1 MKNKITKYILLAFI
15 CLGLQ
20 ACLFQEDDL
29 FEKSSAN
36 RASENVAE
44 LQELLVNVPNGW
56 KMEYYPGT
64 DYSMGGITL
73 LCRFDGN
80 NVTLMSEVGS
90 VKTASGKEASSLYK
104 VTSEEST
111 VLTFDSFNEFIHCF
125 SEPIMGMNTNLEGD
139 YEFVYMG
146 QEDNKVILQGRRYHN
161 TMVMP
166 PLTQGV
172 NWKDY
177 IGQLNLI
184 EREAFLKT
192 YSLMVGGQEVGNAV
206 RTSHLFSLTVEGQTS
221 SSVPF
226 IYTPEGIR
234 FKDEITI
241 QGKTVQNFVWNK
253 EDMTFTSSDEEA
265 ADVVLKAYY
274 PQDYTPYEDY
284 LGTYYMY
291 YREYEKYNEEEDKV
305 EFRPG
310 YMAVE
315 LQQKVAGESFVLT
328 SDKLETTA
336 ANIVITYDK
345 ATGKLIIKPQNVTVM
360 GYPGALVIGFEQGFL
375 PAHYGL
381 DLGNLAVLTDMETG
395 LIGISGGADENLSFS
410 FVEYGNTFFSM
421 MGEVATSLIF
431 TAYGSENFSTNNY
444 LGLVAWY
451 DSIRLQKY

>member
-161 TMVMP
+161 TMVMT

-226 IYTPEGIR
+226 IYTPEDIR

>member
-20 ACLFQEDDL
+20 ACLFQEDDF

-56 KMEYYPGT
+56 KMEYYPGA

-161 TMVMP
+161 TMVMT

-226 IYTPEGIR
+226 IYTPEGFR

-444 LGLVAWY
+444 LGLLAWY

>member
-161 TMVMP
+161 TMVMT

-315 LQQKVAGESFVLT
+315 LQQKVAGESLVLP

>member
-161 TMVMP
+161 TMVMT

-395 LIGISGGADENLSFS
+395 LIGISGGADENILFS
-410 FVEYGNTFFSM
+410 
-421 MGEVATSLIF
+421 
-431 TAYGSENFSTNNY
+431 
-444 LGLVAWY
+444 
-451 DSIRLQKY
+451 

>member
-161 TMVMP
+161 TMAMT

>member
-1 MKNKITKYILLAFI
+1 MKNKITKYILLAFT

-20 ACLFQEDDL
+20 ACLFQEDDI

-36 RASENVAE
+36 RAAENVAE

-90 VKTASGKEASSLYK
+90 VKTASGKEVSSLYK

-146 QEDNKVILQGRRYHN
+146 QEDNKIILQGRRYHN
-161 TMVMP
+161 TMVMT

-253 EDMTFTSSDEEA
+253 EDMTFTSSDEET

-381 DLGNLAVLTDMETG
+381 DLGNLAVLTNMETG
-395 LIGISGGADENLSFS
+395 LIGISGGADENLSLS

>member
-15 CLGLQ
+15 CLGLK

-161 TMVMP
+161 TMVMT

>member
-29 FEKSSAN
+29 VEKSSAN

-161 TMVMP
+161 TMVMT

>member
-36 RASENVAE
+36 RASENMAE
-44 LQELLVNVPNGW
+44 LQELVVNVPNGW

-161 TMVMP
+161 TMVMT

-284 LGTYYMY
+284 LGTYYI
-291 YREYEKYNEEEDKV
+291 EYEKYNEEEDKV

>member
-1 MKNKITKYILLAFI
+1 MKNKITKYILLAFT

-20 ACLFQEDDL
+20 ACLFQEDDI

-36 RASENVAE
+36 RAAENVAE

-161 TMVMP
+161 TMVMT

-253 EDMTFTSSDEEA
+253 EDMTFTSSDEET

-381 DLGNLAVLTDMETG
+381 DLGNLAVLTNMETG
-395 LIGISGGADENLSFS
+395 LIGISGGADENLSLS

>member
-1 MKNKITKYILLAFI
+1 MKNKITKYILLAFT

-20 ACLFQEDDL
+20 ACLFQEDDI

-36 RASENVAE
+36 RATENVAE

-161 TMVMP
+161 TMVMT
-166 PLTQGV
+166 PLTQGID
-172 NWKDY
+172 WKDY

-192 YSLMVGGQEVGNAV
+192 YSLMVGGQKVGDVV
-206 RTSHLFSLTVEGQTS
+206 RTSHLFSLTVDGQTS
-221 SSVPF
+221 SAVPF

>member
-161 TMVMP
+161 TMVMT

-310 YMAVE
+310 YMAVD

>member
-1 MKNKITKYILLAFI
+1 MKNKITKYILLAFT

-20 ACLFQEDDL
+20 ACLFQEDDI

-36 RASENVAE
+36 RAAENVAE

-146 QEDNKVILQGRRYHN
+146 QEDNKIILQGRRYHN
-161 TMVMP
+161 TMVMT

-253 EDMTFTSSDEEA
+253 EDMTFTSSDEET

-395 LIGISGGADENLSFS
+395 LIGISGGADENLSLS

>member
-161 TMVMP
+161 TMVMT

-336 ANIVITYDK
+336 ANIAITYDK

>member
-1 MKNKITKYILLAFI
+1 MKNKITKYILLAFT

-20 ACLFQEDDL
+20 ACLFQEDDI

-36 RASENVAE
+36 RATENVAE

-161 TMVMP
+161 TMVMT

-395 LIGISGGADENLSFS
+395 LIGISGGTYRFL
-410 FVEYGNTFFSM
+410 
-421 MGEVATSLIF
+421 L
-431 TAYGSENFSTNNY
+431 
-444 LGLVAWY
+444 
-451 DSIRLQKY
+451 

>member
-161 TMVMP
+161 TMVMT

-345 ATGKLIIKPQNVTVM
+345 ATGKLIIKSQNVTVM

>member
-161 TMVMP
+161 TMVMT

-360 GYPGALVIGFEQGFL
+360 GYPGALVIGFEQGFV

-444 LGLVAWY
+444 LGLLAWY

>member
-1 MKNKITKYILLAFI
+1 MKNKITKYILLAFT

-20 ACLFQEDDL
+20 ACLFQEDDI

-36 RASENVAE
+36 RAAENVAE

-146 QEDNKVILQGRRYHN
+146 QEDNKIILQGRRYHN
-161 TMVMP
+161 TMVMT

-177 IGQLNLI
+177 LGQLNLI

-253 EDMTFTSSDEEA
+253 EDMTFTSSDEET

-381 DLGNLAVLTDMETG
+381 DLGNLAVLTNMETG
-395 LIGISGGADENLSFS
+395 LIGISGGADENLSLS

>member
-1 MKNKITKYILLAFI
+1 MKNKITKYILLAFT

-20 ACLFQEDDL
+20 ACLFQEDDI

-36 RASENVAE
+36 RATENVAE

-161 TMVMP
+161 TMVMT

-381 DLGNLAVLTDMETG
+381 NLGNLAVLTDMETG

>member
-56 KMEYYPGT
+56 KMEYYPGA

-161 TMVMP
+161 TMVMT

-192 YSLMVGGQEVGNAV
+192 YSLMVGGQKVGNAV

>member
-161 TMVMP
+161 TMVMT

-291 YREYEKYNEEEDKV
+291 DREYEKSNEEVDKV

>member
-161 TMVMP
+161 TMVMT

-274 PQDYTPYEDY
+274 PKDYTPYEDY

>member
-161 TMVMP
+161 TMVMT

-284 LGTYYMY
+284 QGTYYMY

>member
-161 TMVMP
+161 TMVMT

-206 RTSHLFSLTVEGQTS
+206 CTSHLFSLTVEGQTS

>member
-56 KMEYYPGT
+56 KMEYYPGA

-80 NVTLMSEVGS
+80 NVTLMSEAGS
-90 VKTASGKEASSLYK
+90 AKPASGKEASSLYK

-161 TMVMP
+161 TMVMT
-166 PLTQGV
+166 PLTQGID
-172 NWKDY
+172 WKDY

-192 YSLMVGGQEVGNAV
+192 YSLMVGGQKVGDVV
-206 RTSHLFSLTVEGQTS
+206 RTSHLFSLTVDGQKTS
-221 SSVPF
+221 AVPI

-241 QGKTVQNFVWNK
+241 LGKTVQNFVWNK
-253 EDMTFTSSDEEA
+253 EDMTFTCSDEEA

-284 LGTYYMY
+284 LGFYYMF
-291 YREYEKYNEEEDKV
+291 YREYDRYNEEEDRI
-305 EFRPG
+305 EFKPG
-310 YMAVE
+310 YTVVE
-315 LQQKVAGESFVLT
+315 LQQKVEGESFMLV
-328 SDKLETTA
+328 SSKLESEA
-336 ANIVITYDK
+336 ANIVVTYDK
-345 ATGKLIIKPQNVTVM
+345 ATGKLIIKPQDVTVM
-360 GYPGALVIGFEQGFL
+360 GYPGALAIGFEQGFL
-375 PAHYGL
+375 PVHYGL
-381 DLGNLAVLTDMETG
+381 DLGNLAPLADMEMG
-395 LIGISGGADENLSFS
+395 LVGVAEGSGDDLTLS
-410 FVEYGNTFFSM
+410 FVEYGNVFFSM
-421 MGEVATSLIF
+421 IGETATSLIF
-431 TAYGSENFSTNNY
+431 TAYENENFSANTY
-444 LGLVAWY
+444 LGLITWY
-451 DSIRLQKY
+451 DSIQLQKY

>member
-1 MKNKITKYILLAFI
+1 
-15 CLGLQ
+15 
-20 ACLFQEDDL
+20 
-29 FEKSSAN
+29 
-36 RASENVAE
+36 
-44 LQELLVNVPNGW
+44 
-56 KMEYYPGT
+56 
-64 DYSMGGITL
+64 
-73 LCRFDGN
+73 
-80 NVTLMSEVGS
+80 MSEVGS

-161 TMVMP
+161 TMVMT

>member
-161 TMVMP
+161 TMVMT
-166 PLTQGV
+166 PLTQGID
-172 NWKDY
+172 WKDY

-241 QGKTVQNFVWNK
+241 LGKTVQNFVWNK

>member
-36 RASENVAE
+36 RASEKVAE

-161 TMVMP
+161 TMVMT
-166 PLTQGV
+166 PLIQGV

>member
-104 VTSEEST
+104 VTSEESK
-111 VLTFDSFNEFIHCF
+111 VLTFESFNEFIHCF

-161 TMVMP
+161 TMVMT

>member
-161 TMVMP
+161 TMVMT

-315 LQQKVAGESFVLT
+315 LQQKVAGENFVLT

>member
-1 MKNKITKYILLAFI
+1 MKNKITKYILLAFT

-20 ACLFQEDDL
+20 ACLFQEDDI

-36 RASENVAE
+36 RATENVAE

-161 TMVMP
+161 TMVMT

-395 LIGISGGADENLSFS
+395 LIGISRGADENLSFS

-444 LGLVAWY
+444 LGLLAWY

>member
-90 VKTASGKEASSLYK
+90 VKTASGKEAPSLYK

-161 TMVMP
+161 TMVMT

>member
-161 TMVMP
+161 TMVMT

-360 GYPGALVIGFEQGFL
+360 GYPGALVIGFEQGCL

>member
-1 MKNKITKYILLAFI
+1 
-15 CLGLQ
+15 
-20 ACLFQEDDL
+20 
-29 FEKSSAN
+29 
-36 RASENVAE
+36 

-161 TMVMP
+161 TMVMT

>member
-161 TMVMP
+161 TMVMT

-410 FVEYGNTFFSM
+410 FVEYRNTFFSM

>member
-44 LQELLVNVPNGW
+44 LQELLINVPNGW

-161 TMVMP
+161 TMVMT

>member
-1 MKNKITKYILLAFI
+1 MKNKITKYILLAFT

-20 ACLFQEDDL
+20 ACLFQEDDI

-36 RASENVAE
+36 RATENVAE

-161 TMVMP
+161 TMVMT

-431 TAYGSENFSTNNY
+431 TAYGSENVSTNNY

>member
-1 MKNKITKYILLAFI
+1 MLAFI

-161 TMVMP
+161 TMVMT